1 MLNQISFEASVDKSL
16 LQWQQYKLELEE
28 YFKNRNSDKASP
40 VMEKAIELFWEFLY
54 SSNGLMTRDTYNIDD
69 CIVKPVNVQERL
81 NFIVSRP
88 RLYHSFVQLAE
99 LFAEQEKQYARQLA
113 LNKVKNKRPD

>member
-40 VMEKAIELFWEFLY
+40 VMEKAIELFREFLY